1 MDIRRS
7 CFFIVFLSVAFIV
20 ESDDSQSMEY
30 DPLLKKEQPDF
41 VDDTGFA
48 AVDIKQN
55 VKREDAPPSSKLI
68 SSDGI
73 LGQFSN
79 STNLDFTHAFVA
91 SLTVIIVSEIGDKT
105 FFIAAI
111 MAMTNPRFVVFAGAM
126 LALAFMH
133 ILASVFG
140 YVITYIPRVYTFYA
154 SAILFV
160 IFGLKMMREGC
171 KMKPNEAQE
180 EFEEV
185 QMTIRKREEDED
197 KDRDTASTSVGA
209 IEEGRSPIQIPLRN
223 RIMKR
228 LTLNSPILRVLLEAF
243 TLTFLAEWG
252 DRSQLATVV
261 LAASNNIYGIIV
273 GGLLGHFLCTGL
285 AVVGGKLIAAKIS
298 IRTVTIIGGIIFLIF
313 AAAAFVMGP

>member
-7 CFFIVFLSVAFIV
+7 CFFIVLLSVAFIV

-55 VKREDAPPSSKLI
+55 VKREDTPSSSKLI

-73 LGQFSN
+73 IGQFSN

-126 LALAFMH
+126 MALIFMH
-133 ILASVFG
+133 ILASVLG
-140 YVITYIPRVYTFYA
+140 
-154 SAILFV
+154 
-160 IFGLKMMREGC
+160 
-171 KMKPNEAQE
+171 
-180 EFEEV
+180 
-185 QMTIRKREEDED
+185 
-197 KDRDTASTSVGA
+197 
-209 IEEGRSPIQIPLRN
+209 
-223 RIMKR
+223 
-228 LTLNSPILRVLLEAF
+228 TL
-243 TLTFLAEWG
+243 
-252 DRSQLATVV
+252 
-261 LAASNNIYGIIV
+261 
-273 GGLLGHFLCTGL
+273 
-285 AVVGGKLIAAKIS
+285 
-298 IRTVTIIGGIIFLIF
+298 
-313 AAAAFVMGP
+313 